1 MTYEDILMEKIILIS
16 EDYIGLITD
25 ITEILSKNKIKI
37 KNIDADKINNTA
49 LIKISSDNNKYTYEI
64 LIKAGF
70 NIIFN
75 TEIIMVKIDDEL
87 GALAKLARKLSEN
100 NIDIRSLNI
109 VEQDENHLI
118 LSITCSDPEK
128 TKKLMSHMLI

>member
-1 MTYEDILMEKIILIS
+1 MEKIILIS

-70 NIIFN
+70 NIIIN

-87 GALAKLARKLSEN
+87 GALAK
-100 NIDIRSLNI
+100 
-109 VEQDENHLI
+109 
-118 LSITCSDPEK
+118 
-128 TKKLMSHMLI
+128 